1 MLPIA
6 SATRTAKL
14 TADEKGVA
22 KKVAFKCEVTDTLTV
37 SDGDMPTAVI
47 RCSDLQPGQKLKG
60 HIGDMHTGEMRGGT
74 RRRNVCTSCRGARL
88 S

>member
-14 TADEKGVA
+14 TAVGKGAA
-22 KKVAFKCEVTDTLTV
+22 KKVAFKGEVTDTLTV

-47 RCSDLQPGQKLKG
+47 RCSDLQFGQ
-60 HIGDMHTGEMRGGT
+60 
-74 RRRNVCTSCRGARL
+74 
-88 S
+88 